1 MRPVNLLPAG
11 ERRQT
16 VNARRLEKSSFVVLG
31 VLGALLVGVLFYV
44 STSNKINSDKS
55 NTAKAKQRTRE
66 AEARA
71 LALGPFA
78 QFAKVKDTRVKS
90 VQQLAEQR
98 FDWERLMRE
107 TALVLPSGT
116 SIATMDASTTGEGLD
131 SAAGPAAASS
141 SSSGAAASPDGTA
154 GAPSMNLTGCA
165 KSQPDVATL
174 MVRLRALH
182 DVDDVTLADSEKS
195 EPSGS
200 SSSSS
205 SSSASSS
212 GGTTSD
218 SGSGGDADCKGLFK
232 FDVTV
237 AFKPTA
243 ASGGQ
248 GSDLKRVPGRL
259 GGGA

>member
-11 ERRQT
+11 ERRQR
-16 VNARRLEKSSFVVLG
+16 VSARRLDKSSFVVLG
-31 VLGALLVGVLFYV
+31 LLGALLLGVLFYV
-44 STSNKINSDKS
+44 STSNKITSEKSDI
-55 NTAKAKQRTRE
+55 AKAKERTRA

-71 LALGPFA
+71 QALGPFA
-78 QFAKVKDTRVKS
+78 QFAQVKETRVKS

-116 SIATMDASTTGEGLD
+116 AIQTMTASTTGEGLD
-131 SAAGPAAASS
+131 SAAGPAASS
-141 SSSGAAASPDGTA
+141 SATGTA
-154 GAPSMNLTGCA
+154 PLAPSMNLTGCA

-182 DVDDVTLADSEKS
+182 DVDDVTLADSEKGETS
-195 EPSGS
+195 GSSGS

-205 SSSASSS
+205 SGSSS

-218 SGSGGDADCKGLFK
+218 SGSGGEADCKERYK

-237 AFKPTA
+237 TFNATA
-243 ASGGQ
+243 TAGGR

>member
-1 MRPVNLLPAG
+1 MRPVNLLPASD
-11 ERRQT
+11 RRHR
-16 VNARRLEKSSFVVLG
+16 VSARRLEKSSFVVLG
-31 VLGALLVGVLFYV
+31 VLGALLLGVLFYV
-44 STSNKINSDKS
+44 STANKITSDKS
-55 NTAKAKQRTRE
+55 DIAKAKEKTRA

-71 LALGPFA
+71 QALGPFA
-78 QFAKVKDTRVKS
+78 QFAQVKETRVKS

-98 FDWERLMRE
+98 FDWERMMRE

-116 SIATMDASTTGEGLD
+116 SISTMDASTTGEGD
-131 SAAGPAAASS
+131 SSTSGPAASS
-141 SSSGAAASPDGTA
+141 SSSGSSSSSATATGT
-154 GAPSMNLTGCA
+154 GAPSMHLTGCA

-182 DVDDVTLADSEKS
+182 DVDDVTLADSEKG
-195 EPSGS
+195 ETS

-205 SSSASSS
+205 SSS
-212 GGTTSD
+212 GTTS
-218 SGSGGDADCKGLFK
+218 SGSSDSASSGAADCTGLYK

-237 AFKPTA
+237 TFKPA
-243 ASGGQ
+243 ATGGDK